1 MKTTLPAV
9 LFVCA
14 LIGLTGI
21 STAKADSDDI
31 PRFSALCVA
40 YDRRVVIEDSVSNIK
55 RDSDGYITMITADN
69 RTIITN
75 SICTFTQINPPKK
88 LTSIQ
93 KAEDKQF
100 PEDGEPRY
108 AIGH

>member
-21 STAKADSDDI
+21 STAKADSVKE
-31 PRFSALCVA
+31 PVERFSAFCVM
-40 YDRRVVIEDSVSNIK
+40 YDRAVINEDSVTDIK
-55 RDSDGYITMITADN
+55 RDPDGYITMTTEDN
-69 RTIITN
+69 LKIITGG
-75 SICTFTQINPPKK
+75 ICTFRQLKPSKK
-88 LTSIQ
+88 VTVI
-93 KAEDKQF
+93 EDKEF